1 MNLIPTSLDPEP
13 VSNQTSSCH
22 ALQKNNDSNAGPLE
36 LAIVIPTF
44 EECGN
49 VCPIL
54 ERIEVSL
61 AGIQYEVI
69 FVDDDSGDGTADCVR
84 KIARTNHNVRV
95 LQRVHRRGLATACIE
110 GMMATSAPYIAVM
123 DADLQHDAGILP
135 QMLKKLKSDSLDIVV
150 GSRNGAGGS
159 MGSLSWHRVLLS
171 NFGRRLSNSILRTQL
186 NDPMSGFFVMTRD
199 YLEEVVHSTTGIGF
213 KILLDLVASA
223 RRPLK
228 IAEIPYTFRERLYGH
243 SKLDFAV
250 GLEYL
255 QLLIDKKVGRI
266 VPVRFLIFSIVG
278 FVGVLLSTVILSV
291 LVSIFNI
298 GFLKALAITT
308 LITMTGNFFL
318 NNVTTY
324 RDRRLKGSRIFN
336 GLVKFYAAC
345 SLGALIN
352 FRIAE
357 SAQELGLA
365 WYLAGAC
372 GLAVGAVWNYGITSF
387 FTWSRAQS
395 ISIPRTSRPAFLVA
409 HPLSTNSIGHI
420 PALLSPD
427 ISPGPALERGVLI
440 SGSAKF
446 IE

>member
-1 MNLIPTSLDPEP
+1 
-13 VSNQTSSCH
+13 
-22 ALQKNNDSNAGPLE
+22 
-36 LAIVIPTF
+36 
-44 EECGN
+44 
-49 VCPIL
+49 
-54 ERIEVSL
+54 
-61 AGIQYEVI
+61 
-69 FVDDDSGDGTADCVR
+69 
-84 KIARTNHNVRV
+84 
-95 LQRVHRRGLATACIE
+95 
-110 GMMATSAPYIAVM
+110 
-123 DADLQHDAGILP
+123 
-135 QMLKKLKSDSLDIVV
+135 
-150 GSRNGAGGS
+150 
-159 MGSLSWHRVLLS
+159 
-171 NFGRRLSNSILRTQL
+171 
-186 NDPMSGFFVMTRD
+186 MSGFFVITRD
-199 YLEEVVHSTTGIGF
+199 YLKEIVHSTSGIGF

-228 IAEIPYTFRERLYGH
+228 IAKIPYTFRERLYGR

-278 FVGVLLSTVILSV
+278 FVGVLLSTVVLSM
-291 LVSIFNI
+291 LVSIFSV

-324 RDRRLKGSRIFN
+324 RDRRLKGRRIFN

-345 SLGALIN
+345 SIGAFIN
-352 FRIAE
+352 IRIAE
-357 SAQELGLA
+357 SAKELGLA
-365 WYLAGAC
+365 WYFAGAC

-395 ISIPRTSRPAFLVA
+395 ISMPHTSHPDPLPA
-409 HPLSTNSIGHI
+409 NSIGHI

-427 ISPGPALERGVLI
+427 VSPGPTLSRGALL
-440 SGSAKF
+440 SGSTKF